1 MFRLIEFPPSDAA
14 HMHRTATLDYA
25 MVLTG
30 EIYAVL
36 DTEEKLM
43 REGDVLIQRGTNHAW
58 RNDSDNPCR
67 MLFVLLDAEELSDLA
82 TDLSS
87 LPSTEIIPAQ
97 SLVNAAA
104 ALP

>member
-1 MFRLIEFPPSDAA
+1 
-14 HMHRTATLDYA
+14 MHRTAALDYA

-30 EIYAVL
+30 EICAVL

-43 REGDVLIQRGTNHAW
+43 GEGGVLIQRGTNRAW
-58 RNDSDNPCR
+58 RNDSENPCR

-87 LPSTEIIPAQ
+87 LPS
-97 SLVNAAA
+97 N
-104 ALP
+104 